1 VKDKLQS
8 KGAPGAVIVRDRARA
23 MIAAVRGPNL
33 YAVAAGRHLGSSG
46 RRGSLQCL
54 AWASTDGS
62 WLGGARLVCW
72 VAGVMLA
79 VTQLSACG
87 SVDGGGTCNAAVKE
101 IVAATGA
108 INSLTSG
115 LNHPHDVAVDAAGN
129 VYVADSGNNAVKEIV
144 AATGAIRMLGS
155 GFNSPSGVAVDAAGN
170 VYVADSGNNAVKEI
184 VAATGAINTL
194 GSGFNSP
201 NAVAV
206 DASGR
211 VYVIDSGKLWRFT
224 P

>member
-1 VKDKLQS
+1 MV
-8 KGAPGAVIVRDRARA
+8 APGYLLLREEAVTNKVESRGAARHA
-23 MIAAVRGPNL
+23 PLKCLARWSANGSS
-33 YAVAAGRHLGSSG
+33 LGSP
-46 RRGSLQCL
+46 
-54 AWASTDGS
+54 
-62 WLGGARLVCW
+62 RLVCP
-72 VAGVMLA
+72 AAIALLA
-79 VTQLSACG
+79 LSALTACA
-87 SVDGGGTCNAAVKE
+87 SADGGATCNAVKE
-101 IVAATGA
+101 TVAATGA
-108 INSLTSG
+108 INSLASG

-129 VYVADSGNNAVKEIV
+129 VYVADSGNNTVKEIV

-155 GFNSPSGVAVDAAGN
+155 GFNFPSGVAVDAAGN

-201 NAVAV
+201 HAVAV

>member
-1 VKDKLQS
+1 MV
-8 KGAPGAVIVRDRARA
+8 APGYLLLREEAVTDKVESRGAARHA
-23 MIAAVRGPNL
+23 PLKCLARWSAN
-33 YAVAAGRHLGSSG
+33 GSS
-46 RRGSLQCL
+46 L
-54 AWASTDGS
+54 ASP
-62 WLGGARLVCW
+62 RLVCPA
-72 VAGVMLA
+72 VSALLA
-79 VTQLSACG
+79 LSALTACG
-87 SVDGGGTCNAAVKE
+87 SADGDATCNAAVKE
-101 IVAATGA
+101 TVAATGA
-108 INSLTSG
+108 IDSLASG

-129 VYVADSGNNAVKEIV
+129 VYVADSGNNTVKEIV

-155 GFNSPSGVAVDAAGN
+155 GFNFPSGVAVDAAGN

-201 NAVAV
+201 RAVAV

-211 VYVIDSGKLWRFT
+211 IYVIDSGKLWRFT